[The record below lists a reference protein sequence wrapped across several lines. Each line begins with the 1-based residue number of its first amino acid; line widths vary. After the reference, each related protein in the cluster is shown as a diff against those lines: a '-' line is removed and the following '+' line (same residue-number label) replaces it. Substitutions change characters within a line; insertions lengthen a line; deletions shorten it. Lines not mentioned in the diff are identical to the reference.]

1 MAARD
6 ALVPQAV
13 AEDGYAIVPD
23 KNGAWVLLHLHP
35 PHRRVLVPAVGLD
48 ARYGAG
54 AAVDTSA
61 HVTHGDW
68 DRLAAAFGR
77 KKRSLAEAE
86 AVFYKGQGRQR
97 IRAGGLLS
105 TLSDDE
111 YARVCKFIVDTP
123 TISFPTP
130 HRIKRAYMRYLGYM
144 MYHVI
149 AWFDPLSAAAAS
161 AQAHTTQNKT
171 LLHTHLEAALEKH
184 ADQSTPPAPI
194 LSSSPAALHIQ
205 KLVLDY
211 TRKNAD
217 EFHECAV
224 PPTALGQK
232 FGGVDNPLY
241 TERFSHS
248 VWSRLLILVRG
259 EVSSRGIGVLRNEW
273 KVTMDGTRRRR
284 VEVNPS
290 TAGPVQIPDLIQE
303 FCCQVT
309 RAATHKRDITALPPE
324 AAAELE
330 RSIQQAV
337 EKLLQPSSR
346 QHHTT
351 KIVVVAIVTAPGL
364 GVSGMRVGE
373 AGEDRPTSSSSSDSA
388 VHTAAVADGG
398 VLPGFGPV
406 HISLPETR

>member
-23 KNGAWVLLHLHP
+23 RMGLGSFSISMFEWLASHRIDEYWFRLL
-35 PHRRVLVPAVGLD
+35 GSTLD
-48 ARYGAG
+48 TVQALP
-54 AAVDTSA
+54 
-61 HVTHGDW
+61 
-68 DRLAAAFGR
+68 RLAA
-77 KKRSLAEAE
+77 RSDRWPRPE

-97 IRAGGLLS
+97 IRAGGFAVDS
-105 TLSDDE
+105 E
-111 YARVCKFIVDTP
+111 RRRVRPSLQVHRGHAND
-123 TISFPTP
+123 SFPTP

-224 PPTALGQK
+224 PPTALGQ
-232 FGGVDNPLY
+232 
-241 TERFSHS
+241 E
-248 VWSRLLILVRG
+248 VW
-259 EVSSRGIGVLRNEW
+259 
-273 KVTMDGTRRRR
+273 RR
-284 VEVNPS
+284 
-290 TAGPVQIPDLIQE
+290 
-303 FCCQVT
+303 
-309 RAATHKRDITALPPE
+309 
-324 AAAELE
+324 
-330 RSIQQAV
+330 
-337 EKLLQPSSR
+337 
-346 QHHTT
+346 
-351 KIVVVAIVTAPGL
+351 
-364 GVSGMRVGE
+364 
-373 AGEDRPTSSSSSDSA
+373 
-388 VHTAAVADGG
+388 
-398 VLPGFGPV
+398 
-406 HISLPETR
+406 

>member
-1 MAARD
+1 MFEWLASHRID
-6 ALVPQAV
+6 EYWFRLLGSTLDTVQALP
-13 AEDGYAIVPD
+13 
-23 KNGAWVLLHLHP
+23 
-35 PHRRVLVPAVGLD
+35 
-48 ARYGAG
+48 
-54 AAVDTSA
+54 VDTSA

-123 TISFPTP
+123 TISFPHP

-284 VEVNPS
+284 VE
-290 TAGPVQIPDLIQE
+290 E

-337 EKLLQPSSR
+337 EKTVTAFLPPASHNQNSGSS
-346 QHHTT
+346 
-351 KIVVVAIVTAPGL
+351 IVTA
-364 GVSGMRVGE
+364 
-373 AGEDRPTSSSSSDSA
+373 AQD
-388 VHTAAVADGG
+388 
-398 VLPGFGPV
+398 
-406 HISLPETR
+406 